1 MQLLIMYSNFTISYV
16 LFFSHSYAHLT
27 IVRILLMLIAHNFH
41 HCIYKE
47 NIEILLGFQAMLSVY
62 INYIKVTCASIQEII
77 FASCLV
83 IVISP

>member
-16 LFFSHSYAHLT
+16 LFFSHSYA
-27 IVRILLMLIAHNFH
+27 VRILLMLIAHDFH